1 MPLGT
6 LDRSPPPFFKQGPT
20 PLTKLL
26 FFGAVSLLLMV
37 ADVRWGVTQ
46 PLRSALS
53 VVLYPVQWLA
63 QRPVVVADKTGDFLQ
78 DRETAQRNEQLA
90 RTQLLAQAA
99 RAGQVDQ
106 LTLENQQ
113 LRSLLALRER
123 SGITAQAA
131 QVLYDAADPYTRKM
145 ILDKGSLQGIQAGAP
160 VMDDAGVLGQV
171 TRVYPLVSELTLI
184 TNREH
189 SVPVLNT
196 RTGVRGVAFGE
207 ASGAPLLEL
216 RYLASNADVE
226 VGDVLSTSGV
236 DGVFPPGMPVAK
248 VVKVERRSESVFA
261 RILCE
266 PLARVQAA
274 QHVMVVDPVGAEW
287 PQRPPAERA
296 VPANRKGGPR

>member
-26 FFGAVSLLLMV
+26 FFGGLSLLLMV
-37 ADVRWGVTQ
+37 ADARWGVTQ

-63 QRPVVVADKTGDFLQ
+63 QRPLVAASMTGEFLQ
-78 DRETAQRNEQLA
+78 DRETAQRNEQAA

-99 RAGQVDQ
+99 RAVQVDQ
-106 LTLENQQ
+106 LTLENKQ
-113 LRSLLALRER
+113 LRGLLALRER
-123 SGITAQAA
+123 GAITAQAA
-131 QVLYDAADPYTRKM
+131 QVLYEAADPYTRKM
-145 ILDKGSLQGIQAGAP
+145 ILDKGSAQGIQAGAP
-160 VMDDAGVLGQV
+160 VMDASGVLGQV

-184 TNREH
+184 TNRDH

-196 RTGVRGVAFGE
+196 RTGARGVAFGE

-226 VGDVLSTSGV
+226 VGDLLSTSGV
-236 DGVFPPGMPVAK
+236 DGVFPAGIPVAK
-248 VVKVERRSESVFA
+248 VIKVERRSDSVFA

-266 PLARVQAA
+266 PQAQWQAA
-274 QHVMVVDPVGAEW
+274 RHVMVVDPVGESW
-287 PQRPPAERA
+287 PARPEPERA
-296 VPANRKGGPR
+296 SLPRKGGPR

>member
-26 FFGAVSLLLMV
+26 FFGGLSLLLMV
-37 ADVRWGVTQ
+37 ADARWGVTQ

-63 QRPVVVADKTGDFLQ
+63 QRPLVAAATTSEFLQ
-78 DRETAQRNEQLA
+78 DRETAQRNEQAA

-99 RAGQVDQ
+99 RAVQVDQ
-106 LTLENQQ
+106 LTLENKQ
-113 LRSLLALRER
+113 LRGLLALRER
-123 SGITAQAA
+123 GAITAQAA
-131 QVLYDAADPYTRKM
+131 QVLYEAADPYTRKM
-145 ILDKGSLQGIQAGAP
+145 ILDKGSAQGIQAGAP
-160 VMDDAGVLGQV
+160 VMDASGVLGQV

-184 TNREH
+184 TNRDH

-196 RTGVRGVAFGE
+196 RTGARGVAFGE

-226 VGDVLSTSGV
+226 VGDLLSTSGV
-236 DGVFPPGMPVAK
+236 DGVFPPGIPVAK
-248 VVKVERRSESVFA
+248 VIKVERRSDSVFA

-266 PLARVQAA
+266 PQAQWQAA
-274 QHVMVVDPVGAEW
+274 RHVMVVDPVGGAW
-287 PQRPPAERA
+287 PERPEPERST
-296 VPANRKGGPR
+296 PPRKGGPR

>member
-26 FFGAVSLLLMV
+26 FFGSLALLLMV

-53 VVLYPVQWLA
+53 VVLFPVQWVA
-63 QRPVVVADKTGDFLQ
+63 QQPVVAATKTGEFLQ
-78 DRETAQRNEQLA
+78 GRETAQRNEQTA
-90 RTQLLAQAA
+90 RNQLLAQAA

-106 LTLENQQ
+106 LILENRQ

-123 SGITAQAA
+123 SGISAQAA

-145 ILDKGSLQGIQAGAP
+145 ILDKGGLQGVQAGAP
-160 VMDDAGVLGQV
+160 VMDESGVLGQV

-184 TNREH
+184 INREH

-196 RTGVRGVAFGE
+196 RTGARGVAFGE

-226 VGDVLSTSGV
+226 VGDLLSTSGV
-236 DGVFPPGMPVAK
+236 DGVFPPGIPVAR
-248 VVKVERRSESVFA
+248 VVKVERRSDSVFA

-266 PLARVQAA
+266 PQAHVQAA
-274 QHVMVVDPVGAEW
+274 QHVMVVDPVGGAW
-287 PQRPPAERA
+287 PARPEPERPAA
-296 VPANRKGGPR
+296 PTRKGGPR

>member
-26 FFGAVSLLLMV
+26 FFGGLSLLLMV
-37 ADVRWGVTQ
+37 ADARWGVTQ

-63 QRPVVVADKTGDFLQ
+63 QRPLVAASMTGEFLQ
-78 DRETAQRNEQLA
+78 DRETAQRNEQAA

-99 RAGQVDQ
+99 RAVQVDQ
-106 LTLENQQ
+106 LTLENKQ
-113 LRSLLALRER
+113 LRGLLALRER
-123 SGITAQAA
+123 GAITAQAA
-131 QVLYDAADPYTRKM
+131 QVLYEAADPYTRKM
-145 ILDKGSLQGIQAGAP
+145 ILDKGSAQGIQAGAP
-160 VMDDAGVLGQV
+160 VMDASGVLGQV

-184 TNREH
+184 TNRDH

-196 RTGVRGVAFGE
+196 RTGARGVAFGE

-226 VGDVLSTSGV
+226 VGDLLSTSGV
-236 DGVFPPGMPVAK
+236 DGVFPAGIPVAK
-248 VVKVERRSESVFA
+248 VIKVERRSDSVFA

-266 PLARVQAA
+266 PQAQWQAA
-274 QHVMVVDPVGAEW
+274 RHVMVVDPVGGSW
-287 PQRPPAERA
+287 PARPEPERA
-296 VPANRKGGPR
+296 SLPRKGGPR

>member
-6 LDRSPPPFFKQGPT
+6 LDRTPPPFFKQGPT

-26 FFGAVSLLLMV
+26 FFGTLSLLLMV

-46 PLRSALS
+46 PVRSALS
-53 VVLYPVQWLA
+53 VVLYPVQWVA
-63 QRPVVVADKTGDFLQ
+63 QRPVVAAAKTGEFLEG
-78 DRETAQRNEQLA
+78 RETAQRNEQIA

-106 LTLENQQ
+106 LMLENKQ

-123 SGITAQAA
+123 SGINAQAA

-145 ILDKGSLQGIQAGAP
+145 ILDKGSLQGVQAGAP
-160 VMDDAGVLGQV
+160 VMDEVGVLGQV
-171 TRVYPLVSELTLI
+171 TRVYPLISELTLL

-226 VGDVLSTSGV
+226 VGDLLSTSGV
-236 DGVFPPGMPVAK
+236 DGVFPPGIPVAK
-248 VVKVERRSESVFA
+248 VTKVERRSDSVFA

-274 QHVMVVDPVGAEW
+274 QHVMVVDPVGGTW
-287 PQRPPAERA
+287 PARPEPERVA
-296 VPANRKGGPR
+296 PPTRKGGPR